1 MNRILK
7 ACFLTFIC
15 VVACQ
20 QTNAQ
25 GLCDRVAEIR
35 VLPFKGD
42 RVDDAAYNAL
52 IEAGESAL
60 PCLIA
65 KVTDTR
71 LMRDPRRTFKYGGVT
86 VGDVAYF
93 VLVGIAKIDFVEM
106 LPAKVQKSYKTEG
119 VNAYFEFVEKTQ
131 NRKRLRLRLGEWH
144 QRKRSRVARQGAANN
159 GMHPAANSGNFMS
172 KACRFSALPSTYN
185 ARH

>member
-1 MNRILK
+1 MNRTLK
-7 ACFLTFIC
+7 ACLITFIC

-20 QTNAQ
+20 QINAQ

-35 VLPFKGD
+35 VLPFKGE

-65 KVTDTR
+65 KVADTR
-71 LMRDPRRTFKYGGVT
+71 LMRDPRQTFKYGGVT

-93 VLVGIAKIDFVEM
+93 VLVWIAKIDFVEM

-119 VNAYFEFVEKTQ
+119 VNAYFEFVEKIQ
-131 NRKRLRLRLGEWH
+131 NRKRLGRRLREWY
-144 QRKRSRVARQGAANN
+144 QRRGGRAAHSGRSMTTACTRPRIAQHSSARVEGLF
-159 GMHPAANSGNFMS
+159 H
-172 KACRFSALPSTYN
+172 
-185 ARH
+185 